1 MTATN
6 PIIFVVDDDQSI
18 RAALENLI
26 SATGQQAET
35 FASAQDFLRDCPPDP
50 AGCLVLDVQMP
61 GLSGLDLQ
69 GELNHAGIHLPVI
82 FITGHGDIPT
92 TVRAMK
98 AGAVEFLTKPV
109 SDAGLL
115 AAIDQAL
122 ERDRLARADR
132 ADVTELRLRYEQLT
146 HKERE
151 VMELVVEGLLNKQI
165 ALKLNNSEIT
175 IKQHRGKVMQK
186 MRAESVADLVR
197 MAERLNGTG
206 FPPTRKYAQIRV
218 PSSSKSGHTKV

>member
-1 MTATN
+1 MTAARAT
-6 PIIFVVDDDQSI
+6 IFIVDDDPSI
-18 RAALENLI
+18 RLALENLI
-26 SATGQQAET
+26 SSIGQQVQTYAT
-35 FASAQDFLRDCPPDP
+35 AQDFLRDCPRNP
-50 AGCLVLDVQMP
+50 AGCLILDVQMP

-69 GELNHAGIHLPVI
+69 SELSHAGIHLPII

-109 SDAGLL
+109 SDSELL

-132 ADVTELRLRYEQLT
+132 AGIAELRERYDQLT
-146 HKERE
+146 PKERE
-151 VMELVVEGLLNKQI
+151 VMGLVVQGLLNKQI
-165 ALKLNNSEIT
+165 AVKLNNSEIT

-186 MRAESVADLVR
+186 MRAESLVDLVH
-197 MAERLNGTG
+197 MAERLGGT
-206 FPPTRKYAQIRV
+206 
-218 PSSSKSGHTKV
+218 

>member
-1 MTATN
+1 VRATKAT
-6 PIIFVVDDDQSI
+6 IFIVDDDPSI
-18 RAALENLI
+18 RLALENLL
-26 SATGQQAET
+26 SSMGQQVET
-35 FASAQDFLRDCPPDP
+35 YAAAQDFLRDCPRNP

-69 GELNHAGIHLPVI
+69 SELSHAGIHLPII
-82 FITGHGDIPT
+82 FISGHGDIPT

-109 SDAGLL
+109 SDSELL

-132 ADVTELRLRYEQLT
+132 ADVAELRERYDQLT
-146 HKERE
+146 AKERE
-151 VMELVVEGLLNKQI
+151 VMGLVVQGLLNKQI

-175 IKQHRGKVMQK
+175 IKQHRGKVMHK
-186 MRAESVADLVR
+186 MRAESLVDLVH
-197 MAERLNGTG
+197 MAERLGGT
-206 FPPTRKYAQIRV
+206 
-218 PSSSKSGHTKV
+218 

>member
-1 MTATN
+1 MTIAT
-6 PIIFVVDDDQSI
+6 IFIVDDDPSI
-18 RAALENLI
+18 RLALENLVSSI
-26 SATGQQAET
+26 GQQVET
-35 FASAQDFLRDCPPDP
+35 YAAAQDFLRDCPRNP

-69 GELNHAGIHLPVI
+69 SELSHAGIHLPII

-109 SDAGLL
+109 SDSVLL

-132 ADVTELRLRYEQLT
+132 ADVAELRERYDQLT
-146 HKERE
+146 TKERE
-151 VMELVVEGLLNKQI
+151 VMALVVQGLLNKQI
-165 ALKLNNSEIT
+165 AIKLNNSEIT

-186 MRAESVADLVR
+186 MRAESLVDLVH
-197 MAERLNGTG
+197 MAERLGE
-206 FPPTRKYAQIRV
+206 I
-218 PSSSKSGHTKV
+218 

>member
-1 MTATN
+1 MTATK
-6 PIIFVVDDDQSI
+6 PTIFIVDDDPSI
-18 RAALENLI
+18 RLALENLV
-26 SATGQQAET
+26 SSMGQQAET
-35 FASAQDFLRDCPPDP
+35 YAAAQDFLRDCPRNP
-50 AGCLVLDVQMP
+50 AGCLVLDVHMP

-69 GELNHAGIHLPVI
+69 SELSHAGIHLPII

-109 SDAGLL
+109 SDSEILS
-115 AAIDQAL
+115 AINQAL

-132 ADVTELRLRYEQLT
+132 ADVAELRARYDQLT

-151 VMELVVEGLLNKQI
+151 VMELVVRGLLNKQI

-186 MRAESVADLVR
+186 MRAESLADLVR
-197 MAERLNGTG
+197 MAERLDIT
-206 FPPTRKYAQIRV
+206 
-218 PSSSKSGHTKV
+218 HTKV

>member
-1 MTATN
+1 MTATKQ
-6 PIIFVVDDDQSI
+6 IIFIVDDDLSI
-18 RAALENLI
+18 RDALENLV

-35 FASAQDFLRDCPPDP
+35 YATAQDFLCDCPRDP

-69 GELNHAGIHLPVI
+69 RELNRAGIHLPVI
-82 FITGHGDIPT
+82 FLTGHGDIPT

-109 SDAGLL
+109 SDLGLL
-115 AAIDQAL
+115 TAINHAL

-132 ADVTELRLRYEQLT
+132 AGLAELRSRYDQLT

-151 VMELVVEGLLNKQI
+151 VMELVVRGLLNKQI
-165 ALKLNNSEIT
+165 AVKLKNSEIT
-175 IKQHRGKVMQK
+175 IKQHRGKVMHK
-186 MRAESVADLVR
+186 MGAESIADLVR
-197 MAERLNGTG
+197 MAERLN
-206 FPPTRKYAQIRV
+206 
-218 PSSSKSGHTKV
+218 SSPQL

>member
-1 MTATN
+1 MTATKAT
-6 PIIFVVDDDQSI
+6 IFIVDDDPSI
-18 RAALENLI
+18 RLALENLLSSI
-26 SATGQQAET
+26 GQQVET
-35 FASAQDFLRDCPPDP
+35 YAAAQDFLRDCPRNP

-69 GELNHAGIHLPVI
+69 SELNRAGIQLPII

-109 SDAGLL
+109 SDSELL

-132 ADVTELRLRYEQLT
+132 ADVSELRGRYDQLT
-146 HKERE
+146 PKERE
-151 VMELVVEGLLNKQI
+151 VMALVVQGLLNKQI
-165 ALKLNNSEIT
+165 ALRLNNSEIT
-175 IKQHRGKVMQK
+175 IKQHRGKVMHK
-186 MRAESVADLVR
+186 MHAESLVDLVH
-197 MAERLNGTG
+197 MAERLGG
-206 FPPTRKYAQIRV
+206 I
-218 PSSSKSGHTKV
+218 

>member
-1 MTATN
+1 MTATK
-6 PIIFVVDDDQSI
+6 PTIFIVDDDPSI
-18 RAALENLI
+18 RLALENLVG
-26 SATGQQAET
+26 STGQQAET
-35 FASAQDFLRDCPPDP
+35 FAMAQDFLRDCPRDP

-69 GELNHAGIHLPVI
+69 GELNQAGIHLPVI

-109 SDAGLL
+109 SDSELL
-115 AAIDQAL
+115 AAINQAL

-132 ADVTELRLRYEQLT
+132 ADVAELRARYDQLT
-146 HKERE
+146 PKERE
-151 VMELVVEGLLNKQI
+151 VMELVVVGLLNKQI

-186 MRAESVADLVR
+186 MRAESLADLVR
-197 MAERLNGTG
+197 MTERL
-206 FPPTRKYAQIRV
+206 AIEQ
-218 PSSSKSGHTKV
+218 PSV

>member
-1 MTATN
+1 MTLPR
-6 PIIFVVDDDQSI
+6 PIIFIVDDDPSI
-18 RAALENLI
+18 RFALENLLSSI
-26 SATGQQAET
+26 GQQVET
-35 FASAQDFLRDCPPDP
+35 YAAASDFLRDCPRNP

-69 GELNHAGIHLPVI
+69 RELSHAGIHLPII
-82 FITGHGDIPT
+82 FLTGHGDIPT

-109 SDAGLL
+109 SHSELL

-122 ERDRLARADR
+122 ERDRLARAER
-132 ADVTELRLRYEQLT
+132 ADVGELRERYEQLT
-146 HKERE
+146 LKERK
-151 VMELVVEGLLNKQI
+151 VMSLVVQGLLNKQI

-186 MRAESVADLVR
+186 MRAQSLVDLVH
-197 MAERLNGTG
+197 MAERLGG
-206 FPPTRKYAQIRV
+206 I
-218 PSSSKSGHTKV
+218 

>member
-1 MTATN
+1 MTATKAT
-6 PIIFVVDDDQSI
+6 IFIVDDDPSI
-18 RAALENLI
+18 RVALENLVSSI
-26 SATGQQAET
+26 GQQAET
-35 FASAQDFLRDCPPDP
+35 YAAAQDFLRDCPRNP

-69 GELNHAGIHLPVI
+69 SELSHAGIHLPII

-92 TVRAMK
+92 SVRAMK

-109 SDAGLL
+109 SDSDLL
-115 AAIDQAL
+115 AAINQAL

-132 ADVTELRLRYEQLT
+132 ADVAELRERYEQLT
-146 HKERE
+146 PKERE
-151 VMELVVEGLLNKQI
+151 VMGLVVQGLLNKQI

-186 MRAESVADLVR
+186 MRAESLVDLVH
-197 MAERLNGTG
+197 MAERLGG
-206 FPPTRKYAQIRV
+206 I
-218 PSSSKSGHTKV
+218 